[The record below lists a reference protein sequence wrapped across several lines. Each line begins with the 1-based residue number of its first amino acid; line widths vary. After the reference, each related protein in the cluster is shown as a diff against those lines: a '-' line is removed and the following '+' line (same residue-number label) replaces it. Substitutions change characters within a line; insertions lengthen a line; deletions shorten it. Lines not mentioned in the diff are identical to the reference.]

1 MDDRD
6 LEQALRGVPI
16 PGGLASRVAA
26 AAGDAMALDRA
37 LRDVTVPD
45 GLPQRIATAPPARRP
60 PAPHRGHRRPAR
72 AATALVRDALSVA
85 AALAG
90 IWLVAAGG
98 ASLSRTLSAPTPRSV
113 ALRSVA
119 PRAVASRPTPQGP
132 RDAAL
137 EAQAADP
144 PGGPRRPLVAGHD
157 RDVSVPAARA
167 AGPDRPAAETIAAA
181 PARAPE
187 TVAIPQVRGAAV
199 GLEADAAAWPR
210 SALRTPRDAWRR
222 VPRSPRYD
230 LLFELTHGEQPFVDP
245 RAGDLR
251 ADVPPL
257 TVQTDTFDRF
267 VAARPR
273 GPQLR
278 AEHALAA
285 VSPPRD
291 PPATPGSVAVAL
303 HAVGSLRGSAGRP
316 TLIVEVAATAGGF
329 AVPAAPHDAVRATIV
344 LDRAA
349 GSEPLAWRW
358 GCRAVAAVADR
369 MQSGDR
375 VTLVV
380 AGPVPRVAIR
390 DATGPDLARV
400 AADLAGLAASPGSD
414 LDAALAVARTATA
427 DTARTIVV
435 VQDGADASGGV
446 ETRTAL
452 GRWQERT
459 ASGPGDE
466 AASDPGS
473 VDFVLVDPGTEF
485 EPSRPAVSFGRT
497 AADAVAIRRA
507 LLAGVFGRETLV
519 AGRGRLT
526 VDFDPATV
534 AAYRLVGH
542 RQSAVESLADGH
554 PETIDLHVGETARAV
569 YEVVAR
575 SATPVKVAAR
585 FQWTSGAGS
594 HEVRAAL
601 RGGPDA
607 TATTPS
613 PHGCELL
620 LAVSLGDEA
629 TGSAHAVP
637 RGRAAAAELIARWRA
652 RGDVTPLGTVLADA
666 VMAARGRGADG
677 LDP

>member
-6 LEQALRGVPI
+6 LDRGLRDVPI
-16 PGGLASRVAA
+16 PVDLATRVAA
-26 AAGDAMALDRA
+26 GGIDAAAIDRA
-37 LRDVTVPD
+37 LRDVTVPH
-45 GLPQRIATAPPARRP
+45 GLASRIASPAAFRGTAAPRPGRRRP
-60 PAPHRGHRRPAR
+60 SR
-72 AATALVRDALSVA
+72 AATALGRDVLSVA

-90 IWLVAAGG
+90 IWLVAAAG
-98 ASLSRTLSAPTPRSV
+98 ASLSRTLSAPVPR
-113 ALRSVA
+113 AVA
-119 PRAVASRPTPQGP
+119 PRAVAAGP
-132 RDAAL
+132 RDAAR
-137 EAQAADP
+137 EPRTDDRPGRPPAAAVSSNAGQP
-144 PGGPRRPLVAGHD
+144 PE
-157 RDVSVPAARA
+157 PAARA
-167 AGPDRPAAETIAAA
+167 ATPPSPEPVTIAAST
-181 PARAPE
+181 ARPPE
-187 TVAIPQVRGAAV
+187 RAAVPQVRGAAV
-199 GLEADAAAWPR
+199 GLEPEAVPWGR

-273 GPQLR
+273 GPRLR
-278 AEHALAA
+278 TEHALAA

-291 PPATPGSVAVAL
+291 AAEAAGPVALTL
-303 HAVGSLRGSAGRP
+303 HAVGSLRASAGRP
-316 TLIVEVAATAGGF
+316 TLIVEVAATAGGLPARADERA
-329 AVPAAPHDAVRATIV
+329 AVSASIV

-358 GCRAVAAVADR
+358 GCGAVAAVADR
-369 MQSGDR
+369 MQPDDR

-380 AGPVPRVAIR
+380 AGPVPRMVIR

-400 AADLAGLAASPGSD
+400 AADLAELAPSDGSD

-427 DTARTIVV
+427 PAARTVML
-435 VQDGADASGGV
+435 VQDGADADGGI
-446 ETRTAL
+446 ETRAAL

-459 ASGPGDE
+459 ASGDQTAPDSGCI
-466 AASDPGS
+466 
-473 VDFVLVDPGTEF
+473 DFVLVDPGTEF

-507 LLAGVFGRETLV
+507 LLAAVFDRTTLV

-526 VDFDPATV
+526 VDFDPASV

-542 RQSAVESLADGH
+542 RQSAVESLSSDP

-569 YEVVAR
+569 YEVVPR
-575 SATPVKVAAR
+575 SASPVTVAAR
-585 FQWTSGAGS
+585 FQWTSGDGP
-594 HEVRAAL
+594 HEVRATL

-620 LAVSLGDEA
+620 LAIALGEEA
-629 TGSAHAVP
+629 TGSAHALP
-637 RGRAAAAELIARWRA
+637 RGRAAAADLIARWRA
-652 RGDVTPLGTVLADA
+652 RGDITPLGTVLADA
-666 VMAARGRGADG
+666 IMASGRRGADG